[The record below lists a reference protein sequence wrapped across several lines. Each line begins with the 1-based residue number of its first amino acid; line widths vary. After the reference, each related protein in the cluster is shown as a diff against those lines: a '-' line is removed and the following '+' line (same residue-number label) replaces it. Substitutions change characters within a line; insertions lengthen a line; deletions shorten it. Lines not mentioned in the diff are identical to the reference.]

1 MADKLI
7 IARSI
12 EEALQA
18 RCPGAAFLAGGTEIN
33 RLGSFVA
40 ADTLISLKKIGKLRG
55 IKKDGGKVWIGACT
69 TFQEIVDCPEVPE
82 WLRDA
87 CRLMASRTKR
97 NMATLG
103 GNIAI
108 LRDDSY
114 VAPALIAARA
124 TVVYTEE
131 SGKNKECC
139 ICKYMEARQEGK
151 LGNGLI
157 LRIGI
162 DPNRKVLLKR
172 YANTAMSHSVM
183 NLAYGFDPDGKAVS
197 IGAALKNT
205 GLFKLRSA
213 EELIASD
220 PDVSEER
227 IMEWARKFD
236 AEIPTDMFG
245 SEEYKRYLLGTTIAK
260 FIADARK
267 EVLA

>member
-7 IARSI
+7 IAGTI
-12 EEALQA
+12 EEALKA

-33 RLGSFVA
+33 RLDSSVTA
-40 ADTLISLKKIGKLRG
+40 ETLISLKKIGKLRG
-55 IKKDGGKVWIGACT
+55 IKKDGDKVWIGACM
-69 TFQEIVDCPEVPE
+69 TFQEVVDSEDVPR

-97 NMATLG
+97 NMATVG
-103 GNIAI
+103 GNVSI

-114 VAPALIAARA
+114 IVPALLAARA
-124 TVVYTEE
+124 TVVYATE
-131 SGKNKECC
+131 SGKSEECC
-139 ICKYMEARQEGK
+139 MCSYMKARQAGE
-151 LGNGLI
+151 LGNALI
-157 LRIGI
+157 LRIGV

-183 NLAYGFDPDGKAVS
+183 NLAYGFDPDGKSVS
-197 IGAALKNT
+197 IGAALKNV
-205 GLFKLRSA
+205 GLFKLRVM

-220 PDVSEER
+220 PDIPEER
-227 IMEWARKFD
+227 VMEWARRFD

-245 SEEYKRYLLGTTIAK
+245 SEEYKRYLLGTTIVK

>member
-7 IARSI
+7 MAGTIREALDARS
-12 EEALQA
+12 
-18 RCPGAAFLAGGTEIN
+18 PDSAFLAGGTEIN
-33 RLGSFVA
+33 RLGSAVA
-40 ADTLISLKKIGKLRG
+40 AGTLISLKKINKLRG
-55 IKKDGGKVWIGACT
+55 IRKDGGKIWIGART
-69 TFQEIVDCPEVPE
+69 TFQEAVDSPDLPD
-82 WLRDA
+82 WFRDA

-97 NMATLG
+97 NMATVG
-103 GNIAI
+103 GNTAI

-114 VAPALIAARA
+114 LVPALIAAKA

-131 SGKNKECC
+131 PGKNRECC
-139 ICKYMEARQEGK
+139 ICRYMEARQAGE
-151 LGNGLI
+151 LGGALI

-162 DPNRKVLLKR
+162 DPDRKVLLKR
-172 YANTAMSHSVM
+172 YANTAMSHSVL
-183 NLAYGFDPDGKAVS
+183 NLAYGFDPDGKGIS

-213 EELIASD
+213 EELIAAD
-220 PDVSEER
+220 PEVSEETV
-227 IMEWARKFD
+227 MGWAKRFE

-245 SEEYKRYLLGTTIAK
+245 SEAYKRYLLGTTIAK